1 MIGLGVDTRSE
12 ERRRLE
18 ALNDVLI
25 EQRRRA
31 HGGKLDL
38 LGWTAI
44 RRSQLKAG
52 VLFDLVGHG
61 YLRGLYEAQARRV
74 VVFKASQM
82 GASEWAISY
91 ALHAADERKAT
102 VLYLF
107 PTEGDVSDF
116 SSARVG
122 PAIESSAYLERIVM
136 EGGAAA
142 QGGKKIR
149 GADRVT
155 LKRVGD
161 RFLYMRGSQ
170 VRPDGKAPQLKS
182 IDADVL
188 VLDEVDE
195 MDPRAPSIA
204 VKRLGHSVIGEERW
218 ISTPTYPGF
227 GIHAAWMASDQRE
240 WMVRCGKC
248 GQRQAMTIGH
258 VVREWDELE
267 RPREWNRDRQ
277 GRAYAGCE
285 KCGKPLNRLGPGEWV
300 AAYPKVQTVGFH
312 LTKLFSPTAVL
323 DELVANLQTTD
334 ETKRREAYNQD
345 LGLPYLPKGGQLTD
359 EVLDACRRDYAHGP
373 KPGERTILGADVGK
387 TIHVVIRSE
396 SLEPETGERAQRFAG
411 EVESFEALGKLIRD
425 YHVSRAVIDA
435 LPETREARKL
445 QASFSKGV
453 VWLAYYVNQRV
464 GTKNQEPEV
473 WNDVEGVVNL
483 DRTRTLDRMFSRFF
497 ERKNTLPGNARVI
510 TGYYDMLKAPVRV
523 LEDGP
528 SGEKVA
534 VYREATADHFAHAE
548 NYCEVAGQRGGPA
561 AGTVAESESPV
572 FERRRKSAWR

>member
-1 MIGLGVDTRSE
+1 MIVSVDTRSE
-12 ERRRLE
+12 ERKRLE

-38 LGWTAI
+38 LGWTAV

-52 VLFDLVGHG
+52 VLFDLVQHG

-91 ALHAADERKAT
+91 SLHAADERKAT

-122 PAIESSAYLERIVM
+122 PAIESSAYLEQVVM
-136 EGGAAA
+136 EGGSAAV
-142 QGGKKIR
+142 GGRKVR

-204 VKRLGHSVIGEERW
+204 VKRLGHSVIAEERW

-227 GIHAAWMASDQRE
+227 GIHAAWMLSDQRE
-240 WMVRCGKC
+240 WMIKCTRCGR
-248 GQRQAMTIGH
+248 RQALTIGH

-267 RPREWNRDRQ
+267 RPREWNKDKQR
-277 GRAYAGCE
+277 RAYAACE
-285 KCGKPLNRLGPGEWV
+285 KCGKPLNRLGPGTWV
-300 AAYPKVQTVGFH
+300 ATNPKVETMGFH

-334 ETKRREAYNQD
+334 ETKRREAFNQD

-359 EVLDACRRDYAHGP
+359 ETLDACRRDYAHGP
-373 KPGERTILGADVGK
+373 KPNERTILGADVGK

-396 SLEPETGERAQRFAG
+396 ELEPETGERAQRFAG
-411 EVESFEALGKLIRD
+411 EVESFESLGRLMRQ
-425 YHVSRAVIDA
+425 YNVSRAVIDA

-445 QASFSKGV
+445 QASFPKGV
-453 VWLAYYVNQRV
+453 MWLAYYVNQRA
-464 GTKNQEPEV
+464 GTKYQAPEI
-473 WNDVEGVVNL
+473 WNDTEGVVNL
-483 DRTRTLDRMFSRFF
+483 DRTRSMDRMFSRFF
-497 ERKNTLPGNARVI
+497 ELKNTLPGNIRVI
-510 TGYYDMLKAPVRV
+510 AGYYEMLKAPVRV

-528 SGEKVA
+528 GGEKVA

-572 FERRRKSAWR
+572 LQRRHKSAWR